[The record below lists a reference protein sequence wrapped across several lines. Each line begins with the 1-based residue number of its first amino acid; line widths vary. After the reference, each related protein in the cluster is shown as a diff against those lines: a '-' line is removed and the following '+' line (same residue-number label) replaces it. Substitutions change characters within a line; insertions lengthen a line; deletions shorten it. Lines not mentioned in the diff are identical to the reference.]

1 MPMSRCDFKPMNT
14 PAHSRTLSPFLFRH
28 GVDLLAVAAV
38 LFILQTGLIPF
49 DFEWRAGGRGS
60 DDFFGFATSSF
71 TFPDIISNL
80 FLYLPVGAC
89 LYWSLRRRVG
99 HGAVAAL
106 LTLVLSGILS
116 VGVEWLQAYSP
127 SRVSSLIDLTCNLLG
142 TAVGIVSGGALQW
155 TARRFMTSAL
165 HEFHLRPGNSLCV
178 AYCGALVVVAA
189 MPFSLSLDPGL
200 FKKSLKSA
208 DWVPFASV
216 RATNGDEQQAYV
228 ATSQQGHVYARWR
241 VMKCWSRWAA
251 EAASFAFLAWLLYP
265 VLRGY
270 YGFGRAGVVGMALWL
285 CAFFACVL
293 SLFQLFSVTRDFDV
307 TDILFRLVGAGLGLT
322 AYGTSRRSVEPDSSD
337 SFAGGRRAPAIG
349 CALTLAYITYIGVIP
364 LAFSATTGG
373 LSTAVAA
380 EKFWPFRGYFV
391 TRFDLMIDDV
401 LEKLAIYALFAA
413 LLVLSRPAL
422 QRLSLHRRVAW
433 MACLGA
439 AVSIPLEIVQAFI
452 PVRVTSLTDPILAAC
467 GAAAGVLLLA
477 HATTFY
483 YFARSSDFAALVA
496 SDESHRRSR
505 HLSLTDAL
513 VAQLM
518 DEKEGAPKER
528 GVEREPANP
537 SSPTR

>member
-1 MPMSRCDFKPMNT
+1 MNT
-14 PAHSRTLSPFLFRH
+14 PVPNRASSPFLFRH

-38 LFILQTGLIPF
+38 LFILQTGLIPY

-71 TFPDIISNL
+71 TFPDVISNL
-80 FLYLPVGAC
+80 FLYLPVGAF
-89 LYWSLRRRVG
+89 LFWSLGRRVG
-99 HGAVAAL
+99 HAAVAAL
-106 LTLVLSGILS
+106 LTLVLSAILS
-116 VGVEWLQAYSP
+116 GGIEWLQAYSP
-127 SRVSSLIDLTCNLLG
+127 SRVSSFIDLTCNLLG
-142 TAVGIVSGGALQW
+142 TAVGVVIGGAVQW
-155 TARRFMTSAL
+155 TAPRFMKAAL

-178 AYCGALVVVAA
+178 AYCGALVVIAA

-216 RATNGDEQQAYV
+216 RAANGDEQQAHV
-228 ATSQQGHVYARWR
+228 ATSEPGHTYARWR

-265 VLRGY
+265 VLRDY
-270 YGFGRAGVVGMALWL
+270 YGFGRGGVIGMTLWL
-285 CAFFACVL
+285 CAFFACAL

-307 TDILFRLVGAGLGLT
+307 TDILFRLAGAGLGLIT
-322 AYGTSRRSVEPDSSD
+322 YGTSRRSIEPASSD
-337 SFAGGRRAPAIG
+337 GVADGGRAPAIG

-364 LAFSATTGG
+364 MTFSATNGG
-373 LSTAVAA
+373 LSNAVSA

-401 LEKLAIYALFAA
+401 MEKFAIYALLAA
-413 LLVLSRPAL
+413 LLVLCRPAL
-422 QRLSLHRRVAW
+422 QRLSLHRRVAV

-439 AVSIPLEIVQAFI
+439 AISVPLEIVQAFI

-467 GAAAGVLLLA
+467 GSAAGVLLLA

-483 YFARSSDFAALVA
+483 RFARSNDFAALAA
-496 SDESHRRSR
+496 SEESHRRSR

-518 DEKEGAPKER
+518 DEKEGAPKEP
-528 GVEREPANP
+528 GIEREPTKP
-537 SSPTR
+537 SHPTL